1 MGLLKRM
8 SNLLSANLNDLIDQ
22 CEDPEKLLRQAVRDM
37 ETALGQL
44 MDGAARAIA
53 HQKLLAR
60 QLHEQQQSIT
70 QRVRTAELALARGDE
85 AAARR
90 ELRRKIEHTQLAD
103 ALAQQS
109 TSAEELSERLR
120 SQVAAMRLKLAEARR
135 RLAEISVRNR
145 AAIARRKFV
154 AALPTEANGG
164 DAINAFQRI
173 CAKVEQSEAE
183 TEALLELLGVG
194 ECEETFDID
203 VEAELR
209 AMREAA
215 GYVAP

>member
-60 QLHEQQQSIT
+60 QLHDQQQSIA

-103 ALAQQS
+103 ALAQQ
-109 TSAEELSERLR
+109 TASAEELSERLR

-135 RLAEISVRNR
+135 RLAEISARNR
-145 AAIARRKFV
+145 AAVARRKFV

-194 ECEETFDID
+194 DCDDTFDVD
-203 VEAELR
+203 VEEELR

-215 GYVAP
+215 GHVTP